1 MARAFFMGFALI
13 AYAIFF
19 ATFLYLIAF
28 VGNLPLVPLT
38 VDRGPDGAGGDG
50 GRRSISA

>member
-1 MARAFFMGFALI
+1 MARAFFMGFALV

-28 VGNLPLVPLT
+28 VGNLPWVPLT
-38 VDRGPDGAGGDG
+38 VDRGPR
-50 GRRSISA
+50 RRSPPPSSSTWR